1 MIRRREFITGF
12 AGAAAAWPCV
22 VRAQHATKH
31 YRIGM
36 LETTSP
42 TSNAANLNAF
52 RQRLQRLGY
61 VEGRNLVIDYRS
73 AEGRPD
79 RFPALATELVNL
91 KADLITTRER
101 RRLWLRRAPLA
112 RFRWSW
118 QRLAGRYGRRRQ
130 RAPSP
135 AHPHAQGTPAPRRRA
150 SAQEQHRRQ
159 GRMRDTLLTNEMC
172 QCIPAAL
179 AWRNQNKRGATRQS
193 GRHFPKCCIEALRCE
208 LQDAGLRRDG
218 EAIDLNGG
226 KIGDAAVRDGDA
238 LWRPCGA

>member
-31 YRIGM
+31 YRIRM
-36 LETTSP
+36 PETTSP

-52 RQRLQRLGY
+52 RQRLQELGY

-118 QRLAGRYGRRRQ
+118 QRLARRSIRASSPARTFTCASARPRNSSTPSPRQ
-130 RAPSP
+130 RARAAPEARS
-135 AHPHAQGTPAPRRRA
+135 HA
-150 SAQEQHRRQ
+150 
-159 GRMRDTLLTNEMC
+159 
-172 QCIPAAL
+172 
-179 AWRNQNKRGATRQS
+179 
-193 GRHFPKCCIEALRCE
+193 
-208 LQDAGLRRDG
+208 
-218 EAIDLNGG
+218 
-226 KIGDAAVRDGDA
+226 
-238 LWRPCGA
+238 